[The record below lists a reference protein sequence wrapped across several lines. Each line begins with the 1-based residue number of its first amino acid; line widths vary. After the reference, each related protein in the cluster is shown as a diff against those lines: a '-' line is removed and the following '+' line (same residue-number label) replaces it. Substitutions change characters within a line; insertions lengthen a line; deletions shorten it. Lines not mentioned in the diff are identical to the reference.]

1 MSDRSS
7 VRTAAALSAAVVGIF
22 VSMLC
27 GAGAVADSPAP
38 YAMQPRSGDAV
49 RLDGTLGGAKTA
61 WAYADRK
68 WLEKYLQVTIDA
80 AAANRAYTDSQVQ
93 GQLAAIAVH
102 VMPIPN
108 GTSGQVETVQPFS
121 YGGRADVEVRVML
134 KDGPMRGREV
144 WTTCAEL
151 VDAAGHSFLRM

>member
-1 MSDRSS
+1 MKIAI
-7 VRTAAALSAAVVGIF
+7 VGVCAL
-22 VSMLC
+22 MLL
-27 GAGAVADSPAP
+27 GAPALADSPAP
-38 YAMQPRSGDAV
+38 YTAQPRSGDTV

-80 AAANRAYTDSQVQ
+80 AAANRSYTDSQVQ
-93 GQLAAIAVH
+93 GQLATIADH
-102 VMPIPN
+102 VLPIPN
-108 GTSGQVETVQPFS
+108 GTSAQVESVQSFS

-151 VDAAGHSFLRM
+151 VDSAGHPFLQM